1 MTLSTNGCYRR
12 LNMSRQVTLKGNP
25 FTLEGAAIEVGQA
38 APDFTL
44 VKNDLSELKLGD
56 TSGVRIFS
64 VVPSL
69 DTPVCDQQT
78 RRFNEELASLPG
90 VSIYTVSAD
99 LPFAQ
104 KRWCGAAGIDKVV
117 TASDYRDRSFG
128 AAYGTMINE
137 LKIEC
142 RAVFVVDAG
151 GKVTHAEY
159 VGEIAEHPDYDA
171 ALAAAKAAA

>member
-1 MTLSTNGCYRR
+1 
-12 LNMSRQVTLKGNP
+12 MSRQVTLKGNP
-25 FTLEGAAIEVGQA
+25 FTLEGAEVQVGQA

-44 VKNDLSELKLGD
+44 VANDLSAVTLAD

-90 VSIYTVSAD
+90 VSVYTVSAD

-117 TASDYRDRSFG
+117 TLSDYRDRAFG
-128 AAYGTMINE
+128 ANWGTMINE
-137 LKIEC
+137 LKIDC
-142 RAVFVVDAG
+142 RAVFVVDAD
-151 GKVTHAEY
+151 GKVAYAQY
-159 VGEIAEHPDYDA
+159 VGEVAEHPDYDA
-171 ALAAAKAAA
+171 ALAAAKSL